1 MRTVSELVVRKLS
14 ISHGTGFHA
23 SLFAFADTTDRGT
36 KGRKRGGALFS
47 FIRYFLRSSP
57 SRATLSISPFP
68 SPSTLERWLRVSNE
82 GEEEEAEISLWSWR
96 FNRAQWQRIP
106 LRYCHRCRWQTNPSR
121 WGRKLSYSI
130 ERTGKH
136 ALYTSDDATSRL
148 LPFGPPCETSNSL
161 ITRTR
166 YTPISRSYVIIRT
179 SFIPLIE

>member
-1 MRTVSELVVRKLS
+1 MLHSLLAP
-14 ISHGTGFHA
+14 IQPIGGTN
-23 SLFAFADTTDRGT
+23 
-36 KGRKRGGALFS
+36 GRKGPCFHSYDISFALPLFEGPP
-47 FIRYFLRSSP
+47 FRSHP
-57 SRATLSISPFP
+57 PP
-68 SPSTLERWLRVSNE
+68 SPTLERWLRVSN
-82 GEEEEAEISLWSWR
+82 EEEAEISLWSWR

-130 ERTGKH
+130 ERAGKH

-166 YTPISRSYVIIRT
+166 YTPILCYNSYFEQV
-179 SFIPLIE
+179 SFP